1 MVTGCVLIAF
11 GVLVALKPQVLVVLV
26 SVCFMSAGMVVC
38 LMSWQWRR
46 ARRRSPNTFV
56 NWMVRF

>member
-1 MVTGCVLIAF
+1 MITGCLLIAF
-11 GVLVALKPQVLVVLV
+11 GVLVALKPQILVVLV
-26 SVCFMSAGMVVC
+26 SVCFISMGMVVC

-46 ARRRSPNTFV
+46 AHRRSKHTFV